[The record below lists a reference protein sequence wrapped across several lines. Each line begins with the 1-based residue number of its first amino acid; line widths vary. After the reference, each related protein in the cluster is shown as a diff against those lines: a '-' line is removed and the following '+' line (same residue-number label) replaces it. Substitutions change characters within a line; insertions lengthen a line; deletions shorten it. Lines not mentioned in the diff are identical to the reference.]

1 MNFFDRKSLTPNPK
15 MSQDDLNKLNREN
28 ELLKKFNCQN
38 EINNRNLLNQL
49 QITEKKLEKEC
60 DLNKKNEKRINELI
74 LELEKF
80 KERPIKDEE
89 PDNKEL

>member
-1 MNFFDRKSLTPNPK
+1 M
-15 MSQDDLNKLNREN
+15 EN
-28 ELLKKFNCQN
+28 N
-38 EINNRNLLNQL
+38 EV
-49 QITEKKLEKEC
+49 
-60 DLNKKNEKRINELI
+60 EKRINELI

>member
-1 MNFFDRKSLTPNPK
+1 